1 MVVLLSDHGLVYSA
15 HMSSDENLPPKKKK
29 FKKWKI
35 FGISFIVL
43 IIIGALF
50 GEDTSTTSPTPEA
63 SPEPTLEFSY
73 SAEITRWEPINPAS
87 GRAVFTIRNTGEV
100 SFIPDS
106 CTVQVEDD
114 SLTYKGFDFVSGFTE
129 TIKPGAK
136 FMANVVL
143 TVTKEGAFFITKGS
157 VDCELKAVS

>member
-1 MVVLLSDHGLVYSA
+1 MVYTA
-15 HMSSDENLPPKKKK
+15 QMSSNEDPLPKKKK

-73 SAEITRWEPINPAS
+73 SAEITSWEPINPAS

-106 CTVQVEDD
+106 CTVRVEDG
-114 SLTYKGFDFVSGFTE
+114 SLTYKGYDFVSGFTE

>member
-1 MVVLLSDHGLVYSA
+1 
-15 HMSSDENLPPKKKK
+15 MSSDENPLPKKKK

-35 FGISFIVL
+35 FGISIVVL

-50 GEDTSTTSPTPEA
+50 GEDTTTSSPSSKP
-63 SPEPTLEFSY
+63 SPEPTLDFSY
-73 SAEITRWEPINPAS
+73 SAEVTRWEPINPAS

-100 SFIPDS
+100 SFIPDT
-106 CTVQVEDD
+106 CTVRVQDD

-143 TVTKEGAFFITKGS
+143 TVTKEGAFFVTNGS
-157 VDCELKAVS
+157 VDCELKAAS

>member
-1 MVVLLSDHGLVYSA
+1 MAYHFL
-15 HMSSDENLPPKKKK
+15 MSSEQNPPPKKKK
-29 FKKWKI
+29 FRKLKI

-106 CTVQVEDD
+106 CTVRVEDD
-114 SLTYKGFDFVSGFTE
+114 SLTYKGYDFVSGFTE